1 MKKRNLFV
9 ALMMAIVMIISGCGV
24 GTENKFIGTWTG
36 TLDMTDYIVQSIVAQ
51 DENLEKYA
59 EFEDLSFTLVFEFT
73 EENISLHL
81 EEAST
86 TKYIENITV
95 GVERMIDAMVAELA
109 TTNDMT
115 EEDIYAGMGVTRDA
129 YIQSVVDSM
138 KLETAVSEMAEAL
151 ALKGT
156 YKYDGEKIV
165 VIYEDDTYEEMQYSF
180 EGETLVITVSDGNT
194 EHAIECKKT
203 K

>member
-9 ALMMAIVMIISGCGV
+9 ALLMVIVMLISGCGT

-36 TLDMTDYIVQSIVAQ
+36 TLDMTDYIVQSMVEQ
-51 DENLEKYA
+51 DANLEKYA
-59 EFEDLSFTLVFEFT
+59 QFENLNFTLVFEFT

-81 EEAST
+81 EESST
-86 TKYIENITV
+86 EEYIKNISA
-95 GVERMIDAMVAELA
+95 GVEHMVDAMVAELA
-109 TTNDMT
+109 TANDMT
-115 EEDIYAGMGVTRDA
+115 TEDIYAGMGVTRDA
-129 YIQSVVDSM
+129 YIQSVIASM
-138 KLETAVSEMAEAL
+138 KLETAVSDMAEAL

-165 VIYEDDTYEEMQYSF
+165 VIYEDDTYEEMKYSF
-180 EGETLVITVSDGNT
+180 KGEMLVITVSNGNA
-194 EHAIECKKT
+194 EHSIKCEKT